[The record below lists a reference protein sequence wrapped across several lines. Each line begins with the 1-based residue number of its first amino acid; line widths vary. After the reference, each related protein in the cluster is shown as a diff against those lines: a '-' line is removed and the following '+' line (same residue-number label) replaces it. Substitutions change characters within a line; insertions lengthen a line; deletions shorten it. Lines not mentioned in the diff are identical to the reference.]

1 MLSFD
6 LLRTIV
12 AERERDV
19 QEALRTRRL
28 LQVDRPEPDAS
39 PAPSPDTDP
48 QVPTAWRVSTPP
60 ARATTR

>member
-19 QEALRTRRL
+19 QETLRTRRL
-28 LQVDRPEPDAS
+28 LQVDCREPDET
-39 PAPSPDTDP
+39 PAPSRVADP
-48 QVPTAWRVSTPP
+48 QAPSAWRASTPP